1 MIASDNVALIDCWN
15 TNFLFSFNFL
25 HLKLFPSLTPKSNAH
40 YEKLTKK
47 KKKKQINKYYFGALL
62 HFPANLQQRGIVK
75 DSNNL
80 KVPKKKKILV
90 KRAFKF

>member
-47 KKKKQINKYYFGALL
+47 KKKNKLINIISEHYYTFLQI
-62 HFPANLQQRGIVK
+62 
-75 DSNNL
+75 SNNEE
-80 KVPKKKKILV
+80 
-90 KRAFKF
+90 